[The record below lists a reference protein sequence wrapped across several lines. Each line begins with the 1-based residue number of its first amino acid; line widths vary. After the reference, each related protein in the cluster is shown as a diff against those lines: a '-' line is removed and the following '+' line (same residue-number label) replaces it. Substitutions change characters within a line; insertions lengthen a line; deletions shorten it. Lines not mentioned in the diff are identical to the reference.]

1 MPYLITKKSRI
12 ADLNRFYENCIKD
25 GSVYVV
31 CCTRTKYADVE
42 FDAHTLGDKVREY
55 FSKDARD
62 LELVAK
68 NVFEDFGLPQTTQRT
83 RDYIISFNGLPIDIA
98 RWFHKKILFNI
109 KWLCVICWYAVVFF
123 NFGLFLAIEIIKQSG
138 VMFFNLI

>member
-31 CCTRTKYADVE
+31 CCTRTKYADVK
-42 FDAHTLGDKVREY
+42 FDARTLGDKVREY

-83 RDYIISFNGLPIDIA
+83 RGYIISFNGLPIDIA
-98 RWFHKKILFNI
+98 REIT
-109 KWLCVICWYAVVFF
+109 
-123 NFGLFLAIEIIKQSG
+123 IELTNRLEVLVSDISRKLEI
-138 VMFFNLI
+138 